1 MWQIWLIAAG
11 VFFIIEIFTIGFFVF
26 WLGIGSLFAM
36 IVSLFT
42 GNLVIQAT
50 VFLIS
55 SVILILATKPL
66 VSKLQ
71 DKDVIQTNIYSLVGK
86 RGIVIEDIDWQTGK
100 GQIKSDGE
108 IWSAKSN
115 EHVNIPKG
123 SEVEIESIEGVK
135 AFVKPIKI
143 VSTSTN

>member
-26 WLGIGSLFAM
+26 WLGIGSLLAM
-36 IVSLFT
+36 VISLFT
-42 GNLVIQAT
+42 TNLVVQST
-50 VFLIS
+50 VFIIS
-55 SVILILATKPL
+55 STLLILATKPL
-66 VSKLQ
+66 VNKLQ
-71 DKDVIQTNIYSLVGK
+71 KKDNTPTNVYSIVGK
-86 RGIVIEDIDWQTGK
+86 KAIVIEDINWSTGK

>member
-26 WLGIGSLFAM
+26 WLGVGSLFAM

-50 VFLIS
+50 VFLVS

-71 DKDVIQTNIYSLVGK
+71 DKDVTQTNIYSLVGK
-86 RGIVIEDIDWQTGK
+86 RGIVIEAIDWQTGK

-108 IWSAKSN
+108 IWSAKSS

-143 VSTSTN
+143 VSTNTN